1 MFVTQHRGVSDSSL
15 IDRLWEH
22 YERCYRRTAEQAP
35 TREMFFRHEF
45 DDVLRDATN
54 RTWVVWEGNQPI
66 GSTVIATD
74 FAATR
79 YLSRAYFETHYQ
91 HQTLEQRVHYILWVV
106 IDQAWG
112 AKGALARLAR
122 ESLAVEAAEGALLVF
137 DAPESNQKA
146 DTGGLAEIMS
156 RMAAMV
162 SRGTAVD
169 LVTVQRYFAADF
181 SQGVRYRE
189 QFDQGTE
196 AVPA

>member
-1 MFVTQHRGVSDSSL
+1 MFVTQHRGVSDPLL

-45 DDVLRDATN
+45 DEVLRDPTN
-54 RTWVVWEGNQPI
+54 RTWVGWEGSQPI
-66 GSTVIATD
+66 GSAVIATQ

-79 YLSRAYFETHYQ
+79 YLSRAFFETNYQ
-91 HQTLEQRVHYILWVV
+91 QQTLEQRVHYLLWVV
-106 IDQAWG
+106 VDPAWG
-112 AKGALARLAR
+112 AKGALARMAR
-122 ESLAVEAAEGALLVF
+122 EALAVEAAEGALLVF
-137 DAPESNQKA
+137 DTPESNQKA

-162 SRGTAVD
+162 SRGTSVE
-169 LVTVQRYFAADF
+169 LVTVQRYFATDF
-181 SQGVRYRE
+181 SQGVRFQE

>member
-1 MFVTQHRGVSDSSL
+1 VFVTQHRGVSDPSL

-22 YERCYRRTAEQAP
+22 YERCYRRTAEAAA

-45 DDVLRDATN
+45 DEVLRDTTN
-54 RTWVVWEGNQPI
+54 RTWVVWEGSQPI
-66 GSTVIATD
+66 GSTVIATQ
-74 FAATR
+74 FSATR
-79 YLSRAYFETHYQ
+79 YLSRAYFETHYRQ
-91 HQTLEQRVHYILWVV
+91 QTLDHRVHYILWVV

-189 QFDQGTE
+189 QFDQGAE

>member
-1 MFVTQHRGVSDSSL
+1 VFVTQHRGVSDPLL

-45 DDVLRDATN
+45 DEVLRDTTN
-54 RTWVVWEGNQPI
+54 RTWVGWEGNQII
-66 GSTVIATD
+66 GSAVVATQ

-79 YLSRAYFETHYQ
+79 YLSRAFFETNYQ
-91 HQTLEQRVHYILWVV
+91 QQTLDQRVHYLLWVV
-106 IDQAWG
+106 VDSAWR
-112 AKGALARLAR
+112 AKGALARMAR
-122 ESLAVEAAEGALLVF
+122 EALAVEAAEGALLVF
-137 DAPESNQKA
+137 DTPESNQKG

-162 SRGTAVD
+162 SRGTSVD
-169 LVTVQRYFAADF
+169 LVTVQRYFATDF
-181 SQGVRYRE
+181 SQGIRYRE
-189 QFDQGTE
+189 QFDEGAE